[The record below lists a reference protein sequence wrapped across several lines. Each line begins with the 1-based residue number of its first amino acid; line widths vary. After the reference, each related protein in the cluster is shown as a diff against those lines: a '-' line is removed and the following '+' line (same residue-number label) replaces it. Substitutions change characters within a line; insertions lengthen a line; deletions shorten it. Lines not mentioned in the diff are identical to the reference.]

1 MMKKL
6 NYAII
11 NDIVCW
17 GHCDFMHI
25 SNRAFIDWDLIVL
38 ATTQIAP
45 CHARPVAFLN
55 LKQWQNYVVDSLKL
69 RFEYHKTCHLMM
81 THE

>member
-1 MMKKL
+1 MKKL

-11 NDIVCW
+11 NDIVCR
-17 GHCDFMHI
+17 GLSDFMHI

-45 CHARPVAFLN
+45 CRARPVAFPN

-69 RFEYHKTCHLMM
+69 RFEYRKTCHHMM